1 MLPFYVYM
9 QSLRT
14 QVNSY
19 ISLKL
24 FLMNKLARYILIVA
38 VASIVVFLLWYFKS
52 IVAYIL
58 ISAVLSIIGK
68 PMVNLLMRIK
78 IGKFKVPKWLCAG
91 TTLILIWL
99 LVVIFFKTFVPLV
112 VNEANKL
119 ANVNVTSLV
128 NELSPTLSS
137 FEDGLSKYLPEA
149 KELNLEQ
156 SLTDQVKSAVSIGS
170 ISSIFSRFTEFIG
183 NVFIAAFSI
192 SFITFFFLKDE
203 SLFFEGVLL
212 IFPSRYEHNVN
223 RALEAITKLL
233 MRYFI
238 GIVTES
244 ILIMILLTI
253 GLRIIGVP
261 IGQGLVIGLIAGI
274 LNVVPY
280 IGPLVGTFVGIFLT
294 VTTNIDVLSMAQ
306 ISHLIIYIAIVF
318 GVVHLIDNIVFQP
331 LIYSNSV
338 NAHPLEIFLVILIA
352 GSIAGIMGMLLAIPT
367 YTVLRVFAKEFFNN
381 FRVVQKLTEN
391 I

>member
-1 MLPFYVYM
+1 
-9 QSLRT
+9 
-14 QVNSY
+14 
-19 ISLKL
+19 
-24 FLMNKLARYILIVA
+24 MNKLARYILIVA
-38 VASIVVFLLWYFKS
+38 VASIIVFLLWYFKS

-68 PMVNLLMRIK
+68 PLVNLLMKIK
-78 IGKFKVPKWLCAG
+78 LGRFRVPKWLCAG
-91 TTLILIWL
+91 VTLALIWL
-99 LVVIFFKTFVPLV
+99 VVVIAFKTIIPLV

-128 NELSPTLSS
+128 NEFSPTLTS
-137 FEDGLSKYLPEA
+137 FEKGLAKYLPDA
-149 KELNLEQ
+149 DNLNLEQ
-156 SLTDQVKSAVSIGS
+156 SLTNQVKSVLSIGN
-170 ISSIFSRFTEFIG
+170 ITSIFSRFTEFVG
-183 NVFIAAFSI
+183 NVFIAVFSI

-203 SLFFEGVLL
+203 NLFFEGVIL
-212 IFPSRYEHNVN
+212 IFPTKYEQNVT
-223 RALEAITKLL
+223 RALNAISKLL

-244 ILIMILLTI
+244 LLIMLLLTL
-253 GLRIIGVP
+253 GLRVIGIP
-261 IGQGLVIGLIAGI
+261 MGQGVVIGLIAGI

-280 IGPLVGTFVGIFLT
+280 IGPLIGTFVGIFLA
-294 VTTNIDVLSMAQ
+294 VTTNIDVLSMAE
-306 ISHLIIYIAIVF
+306 IVHLIIYIAIVF
-318 GVVHLIDNIVFQP
+318 AVVHLIDNVVFQP

-367 YTVLRVFAKEFFNN
+367 YTVLRVFGKEFLNN